1 MGSIRL
7 IEMDDEGQPEWITVR
22 LSNEE
27 AAFIAKFTGKQSED
41 SANEVMKGGAVANR
55 MLFETFTGEV
65 FNRYC
70 DGGVDEW
77 IRDNL

>member
-1 MGSIRL
+1 MGQVRL
-7 IEMDDEGQPEWITVR
+7 IEMDDDGQPEWVTIR

-27 AAFIAKFTGKQSED
+27 AAFIAKFTGKQSGD
-41 SANEVMKGGAVANR
+41 TANEVMKGGAVANR
-55 MLFETFTGEV
+55 ALFETFTGEV
-65 FNRYC
+65 FNRYF